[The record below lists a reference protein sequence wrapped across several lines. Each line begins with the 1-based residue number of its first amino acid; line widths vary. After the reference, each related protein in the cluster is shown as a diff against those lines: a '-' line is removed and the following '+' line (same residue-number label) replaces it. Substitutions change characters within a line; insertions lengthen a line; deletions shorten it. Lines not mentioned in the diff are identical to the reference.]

1 MLKLVL
7 AQASIGDT
15 LELGPFKEVR
25 LGSTQAS
32 GDGRPI
38 AVHRDHCWHAG
49 GREYFRIDCSKS
61 VMAHFENEKGE
72 RSGELGPFVH
82 FSSAD
87 GIAYGDGWDFAHIDP
102 RENVWYFRKDGT
114 QWQAL
119 VLVPE

>member
-7 AQASIGDT
+7 AQASMGET

-25 LGSTQAS
+25 LGGTEAR
-32 GDGRPI
+32 GDGKRI
-38 AVHRDHCWHAG
+38 ALHRDHCWHAG
-49 GREYFRIDCSKS
+49 GREYFRIDCSTS
-61 VMAHFENEKGE
+61 VMAHFENGKGE

-87 GIAYGDGWDFAHIDP
+87 GIAYGDGWDFAHVDP
-102 RENVWYFRKDGT
+102 RESVWYFRKDGT
-114 QWQAL
+114 QWKEL